1 MDETLGGTVGDRRKQ
16 TVPGFTPEQSWAMDV
31 VAERAATR
39 VVEKFTASGC
49 PFPCSVRTVVL
60 GSSETGVVGL
70 DDRVRSLETF
80 TNRINRITW
89 VAVSGVVLAVIGI
102 IATLVQV
109 ALIGK

>member
-1 MDETLGGTVGDRRKQ
+1 MDETLGSIVGDRRK
-16 TVPGFTPEQSWAMDV
+16 TAVPGFTPEQSWAMDV

-39 VVEKFTASGC
+39 VVEKFALNGC
-49 PFPCSVRTVVL
+49 PFPCPVRTVVL

-70 DDRVRSLETF
+70 DDRVRELERF
-80 TNRINRITW
+80 TARINRITW
-89 VAVSGVVLAVIGI
+89 VAVSGVILAVIGI